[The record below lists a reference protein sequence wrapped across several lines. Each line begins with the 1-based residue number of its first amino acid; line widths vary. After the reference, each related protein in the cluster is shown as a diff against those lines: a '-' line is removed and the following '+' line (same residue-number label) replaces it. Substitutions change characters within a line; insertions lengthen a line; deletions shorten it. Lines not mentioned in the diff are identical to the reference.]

1 MKRWSILIL
10 LLLPLLYTHAQ
21 QGTIASHAMVVSAH
35 PEASEVGKQILMN
48 GGNAVDAAI
57 ATQFALAVVFPIAG
71 NIGGGGF
78 MVLRQADGTTQTL
91 DFREKAPLQASRDMY
106 INAEGEV
113 DRLAITGTQLAAGV
127 PGSVAGMWEAHQRYG
142 TVEWSAL
149 LEPAV
154 QLASQGFPITERQAE
169 ELNDHGD
176 IFRQRNTRNTYL
188 RRYGTWKAGDTLRQ
202 KDLAL
207 TLKRIQEQ
215 GRDGFYAGTTA
226 DLIVAEMEAGNGLIG
241 YDDLL
246 QYEAVWRQAITFSFR
261 NYQIIS
267 MPPPSSG
274 GVALQQLFGM
284 IDSDYLDGMTHNSVD
299 YIHYLSHAEQHVYA
313 DRARWLGD
321 PDFVVVPVA
330 GITDAE
336 YLNER
341 MQQFNPSKAT
351 PSLTIQAGV
360 PAPAESTE
368 TTHFSIVD
376 SYGNAVSL
384 TTTLN
389 DGFGS
394 KVFVSGAGFLLNNEM
409 DDFSAQPGAANM
421 YGLVGG
427 EANAITPSK
436 RMLSSMTPTIVLR
449 DSSLFMVT
457 GTPGGSRIITSTFQS
472 ILNVILF
479 DMTMQESVSAPRF
492 HHQWLPDAVQYE
504 RNGLPEGVI
513 KELEMMGYEL
523 APKPPFCR
531 VDAIRV
537 LPDGRLEGGADP
549 RGDDAAAG
557 Y

>member
-1 MKRWSILIL
+1 MKRLLISLLSLFPIILC
-10 LLLPLLYTHAQ
+10 HAQ
-21 QGTIASHAMVVSAH
+21 QGMVTSGAMVVSAH
-35 PEASEVGKQILMN
+35 PEASEVGKQIMQN

-57 ATQFALAVVFPIAG
+57 ATQFALAVVFPVAG

-78 MVLRQADGTTQTL
+78 MVLRLTDGTTQTL
-91 DFREKAPLQASRDMY
+91 DFREKAPLAASRDMY
-106 INAEGEV
+106 IDSANEV
-113 DRLAITGTQLAAGV
+113 NRHDITATQLAAGV
-127 PGSVAGMWEAHQRYG
+127 PGSVAGMWEAHQVYG
-142 TVEWSAL
+142 TMPWAAL

-154 QLASQGFPITERQAE
+154 QLAEKGFPITERQAA
-169 ELNDHGD
+169 ELNTHGD
-176 IFRQRNTRNTYL
+176 TFRARNSRNTYL
-188 RRYGTWKAGDTLRQ
+188 RKYGNWKAGDTLRQ
-202 KDLAL
+202 QDLAA

-215 GRDGFYAGTTA
+215 GRDGFYTGLTA
-226 DLIVAEMEAGNGLIG
+226 DLIVAEMKAGNGLIS

-246 QYEAVWRQAITFSFR
+246 RYEAVWRRAITFNFR
-261 NYQIIS
+261 NYEIIS

-284 IDSDYLDGMTHNSVD
+284 IDSDYLQTLEHNSTE

-313 DRARWLGD
+313 DRAKWLGD
-321 PDFVVVPVA
+321 PDFVVIPVG
-330 GITDAE
+330 GITDSG
-336 YLNER
+336 YLRKR
-341 MQQFNPSKAT
+341 MQGFNPARAT
-351 PSLTIQAGV
+351 PSADIQAGIPV
-360 PAPAESTE
+360 PAESTE

-376 SYGNAVSL
+376 PFGNAVSL

-427 EANAITPSK
+427 EANAIAPGK

-449 DSSLFMVT
+449 DDALFMVT

-492 HHQWLPDAVQYE
+492 HHQWLPDDIQYE
-504 RNGLPEGVI
+504 QDGLS
-513 KELEMMGYEL
+513 KETLNALKSLGYSV

-531 VDAIRV
+531 VDAILV
-537 LPDGRLEGGADP
+537 LPDGNLEGGADP

-557 Y
+557 F